1 MIDLLFLEIKMI
13 KLTFMSPKLYL
24 FGIIFIF
31 FFSSTDL
38 YAQIETDFQDMSI
51 YYFQPK
57 STQLEKIKDP
67 ETHNARLFNRM
78 LPRLKQ
84 KFVTSEIEIIREY
97 SQGVRREWT
106 EPEVE
111 LIKRYQ
117 NFISKQEISTQSK
130 PIHFASSSFSGP
142 YDFENWTI
150 VRTPLNV
157 GGDIT
162 TTGDT
167 ELKIIGP
174 NDGIGGTIDFTIEVV
189 EDGNWTFDW
198 FYDSIDIDF
207 FDGGGYLVNETY
219 TELASNGIAPES
231 GSFLTTP
238 IQVNEGDIIGYR
250 VRTDDGLNGPGELTI
265 TNFDITPA
273 EQPFFAA
280 DKISDNLGLTILGE
294 SAVTTLTI
302 TNGGGENL
310 IIDEIILPPNFTSS
324 ANSTI
329 TIEPED
335 SEIITFTFTPTTTNL
350 SYNEPITI
358 SHNATGSPYFFTIQ
372 ANIID
377 ENVFV
382 YEFDGLELIANE
394 FIKISEGGISGD
406 FSVVIP
412 DIVLDASTN
421 TFSDDLTILITSEP
435 DIESDVLLQVGGFD
449 DFNAEQWIFWL
460 DDSSENPGSIIIQS
474 VSLDPSFF
482 TDGTTVWLGHGFD
495 DDPTPSGT
503 WTGRI
508 AFYNTTETTPQQF
521 TNTRISGEGWYI
533 FSSPKVYTTIDEL
546 TTGLWTQCFTGATF
560 NEAPFCNDIPSGQP
574 TRSNVIQYNGQANAW
589 ESASSASSLIP
600 PATSIAVYAYN
611 TQDPTGSGA
620 PTNFS
625 EFDIAL
631 NGFPFQNQF
640 TVQIP
645 ENEFILLGNPY
656 NDVINLGQA
665 TGSDFQ
671 NVTGVVWRFNKD
683 AVGSFDIYDINDS
696 NGSFEI
702 QPFEGFFVLSN
713 GSNSTFTFDP
723 SWSGAP
729 KQQPIADEPAFIELY
744 LENEYVSASTSFRA
758 VEDAGPHRPGA
769 HYLRPP
775 AQHQITLYSHYEDNA
790 MMIRYLPTDLA
801 EDIYIPVSIESRY
814 EGTVNLR
821 ADFTETV
828 PENWDV
834 ILTDTFTG
842 NNYNLRSSNNPGIAI
857 SPDEEP
863 VQRFQL
869 HISPNREGI
878 AGSDLPTDF
887 ALKQNYPNPFNPST
901 TIEYMLPEPA
911 DVRLEVYSV
920 DGRLIHT
927 LQNGNLNAGR
937 HQITFDAS
945 NLASGLYIY
954 RLQAG
959 EVQLIRRMTLLK

>member
-1 MIDLLFLEIKMI
+1 
-13 KLTFMSPKLYL
+13 
-24 FGIIFIF
+24 
-31 FFSSTDL
+31 
-38 YAQIETDFQDMSI
+38 
-51 YYFQPK
+51 
-57 STQLEKIKDP
+57 
-67 ETHNARLFNRM
+67 
-78 LPRLKQ
+78 
-84 KFVTSEIEIIREY
+84 
-97 SQGVRREWT
+97 
-106 EPEVE
+106 
-111 LIKRYQ
+111 
-117 NFISKQEISTQSK
+117 
-130 PIHFASSSFSGP
+130 
-142 YDFENWTI
+142 
-150 VRTPLNV
+150 
-157 GGDIT
+157 
-162 TTGDT
+162 
-167 ELKIIGP
+167 
-174 NDGIGGTIDFTIEVV
+174 
-189 EDGNWTFDW
+189 
-198 FYDSIDIDF
+198 
-207 FDGGGYLVNETY
+207 
-219 TELASNGIAPES
+219 
-231 GSFLTTP
+231 
-238 IQVNEGDIIGYR
+238 
-250 VRTDDGLNGPGELTI
+250 
-265 TNFDITPA
+265 
-273 EQPFFAA
+273 
-280 DKISDNLGLTILGE
+280 
-294 SAVTTLTI
+294 
-302 TNGGGENL
+302 
-310 IIDEIILPPNFTSS
+310 
-324 ANSTI
+324 
-329 TIEPED
+329 
-335 SEIITFTFTPTTTNL
+335 
-350 SYNEPITI
+350 
-358 SHNATGSPYFFTIQ
+358 
-372 ANIID
+372 
-377 ENVFV
+377 
-382 YEFDGLELIANE
+382 
-394 FIKISEGGISGD
+394 
-406 FSVVIP
+406 
-412 DIVLDASTN
+412 
-421 TFSDDLTILITSEP
+421 
-435 DIESDVLLQVGGFD
+435 
-449 DFNAEQWIFWL
+449 
-460 DDSSENPGSIIIQS
+460 
-474 VSLDPSFF
+474 
-482 TDGTTVWLGHGFD
+482 VWLGHGFD

-589 ESASSASSLIP
+589 ESVSSASSLIP